1 MFVTLVVCS
10 GMPPKGQHFTDEQK
24 ARLSA
29 TRTGFKASEET
40 KAKISAGLRGR
51 IHSEETKA
59 KISAGNLGKTV
70 SEESRAKMRASQAGH
85 APTRAGVPQ
94 NEEARA
100 LLREAR
106 LNQVHP
112 SLAARGL
119 TLEDVRAADAKGLR
133 WCSADCKAFVSVD
146 TFIGEAATK
155 CRKCNATYMHRNRCV
170 KKFGITPERYEE
182 MVIEQNGVC
191 AICSLP
197 QSVVGKRLAVDHDH
211 SGTHGSWVRGL
222 LCSQCNTALERLD
235 AVPGWTDKAL
245 AYLAR
250 YKDAPQPR

>member
-1 MFVTLVVCS
+1 
-10 GMPPKGQHFTDEQK
+10 MPPKGQHWTEEQK
-24 ARLSA
+24 AHLSA
-29 TRTGFKASEET
+29 VRTGLKVSEET
-40 KAKISAGLRGR
+40 KAKIAAGQVGR
-51 IHSEETKA
+51 VHT
-59 KISAGNLGKTV
+59 
-70 SEESRAKMRASQAGH
+70 EESREKRRQKLTGRVFSDETIEKMRLAHIGQPG
-85 APTRAGVPQ
+85 TRNGQ
-94 NEEARA
+94 HHTEEAKE
-100 LLREAR
+100 LLRVAR

-112 SLAARGL
+112 SLSNRGI
-119 TLEDVRAADAKGLR
+119 TIEQFRAATEAGLR
-133 WCSADCKAFVSVD
+133 WCSADCKAFLPKIQ
-146 TFIGEAATK
+146 FQGERATK

-182 MVIEQNGVC
+182 MVIEQKGVC

-197 QSVVGKRLAVDHDH
+197 QSVIGKRLAVDHDH

-250 YKDAPQPR
+250 YKDAPQPL